1 MSITVTTDFDNITEQ
16 NKNIITENP
25 KIILS
30 SIEKILEKDNHNL
43 FSIRAK
49 QNIDTELEN
58 VNTEISKLIKMKVDT
73 VDKIKIVQ
81 KQLLDQKKRNQT
93 EFEAIKKNLGN

>member
-81 KQLLDQKKRNQT
+81 KQLSEQKKRNQT

>member
-30 SIEKILEKDNHNL
+30 SIEEILEKDNHNL

-81 KQLLDQKKRNQT
+81 KQLSEQKKRNQT

>member
-1 MSITVTTDFDNITEQ
+1 MSITVITDFDNIAEQ

-49 QNIDTELEN
+49 QNINTELEN

-81 KQLLDQKKRNQT
+81 KQLSEQKKKNQI